1 MSATDFIPPNKAI
14 CCVPNKLIINRQ
26 RIMETEIGP
35 LIEKNP
41 QIFDEKIYSSNEFNY
56 FVVFLIKEKLK
67 EKESFYYPY
76 L

>member
-1 MSATDFIPPNKAI
+1 
-14 CCVPNKLIINRQ
+14 
-26 RIMETEIGP
+26 METEIGP